1 MEARQK
7 FIWITISQ
15 PYLIYIYI
23 YGRSV
28 SDACSDDYNIYKT
41 CKIQIVSD
49 TTIKPLMFWQTTMP
63 VHDLNS
69 TSASGI
75 AGTNKSISGGCGIV
89 AILGYK

>member
-1 MEARQK
+1 M
-7 FIWITISQ
+7 
-15 PYLIYIYI
+15 
-23 YGRSV
+23 